1 MQWILKR
8 KTNNIQISWGGGKYN
23 EMMINI
29 QDVNNIQ

>member
-8 KTNNIQISWGGGKYN
+8 KTNNIQISWGGKYN